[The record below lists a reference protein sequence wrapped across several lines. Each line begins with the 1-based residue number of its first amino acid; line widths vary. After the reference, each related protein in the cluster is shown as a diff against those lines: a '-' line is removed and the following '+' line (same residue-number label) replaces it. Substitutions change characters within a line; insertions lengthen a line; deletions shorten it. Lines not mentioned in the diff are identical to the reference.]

1 MEKRATPEPTPKSY
15 EAPQLVTYGRLSEL
29 TQGKGGGGGGGGG
42 HGGSRS

>member
-1 MEKRATPEPTPKSY
+1 MEKRSTPETTPKSY

-29 TQGKGGGGGGGGG
+29 TQGKGGGGNSG